1 LFEGVYNVTAVDE
14 TGCTADSTF
23 EVLAD
28 IITDMEVTVFSSPV
42 TCWNEGDGTATAAV
56 TGGTLPIS
64 YQWNDPQAQITATA
78 VGLVEE
84 VYTVVVTD
92 AIGCTL
98 SYLVEVEPTVGCFFI
113 ADMLTPNGDG
123 ANDEWVIGGLEFF
136 PSSSVQIFN
145 RWGQLLFESKGY
157 PNRWDGT
164 YNGNILPIADYYYV
178 ITYDNSK
185 DPITGTVTIKY

>member
-1 LFEGVYNVTAVDE
+1 
-14 TGCTADSTF
+14 
-23 EVLAD
+23 
-28 IITDMEVTVFSSPV
+28 
-42 TCWNEGDGTATAAV
+42 
-56 TGGTLPIS
+56 
-64 YQWNDPQAQITATA
+64 
-78 VGLVEE
+78 
-84 VYTVVVTD
+84 
-92 AIGCTL
+92 
-98 SYLVEVEPTVGCFFI
+98 
-113 ADMLTPNGDG
+113 PNGDG